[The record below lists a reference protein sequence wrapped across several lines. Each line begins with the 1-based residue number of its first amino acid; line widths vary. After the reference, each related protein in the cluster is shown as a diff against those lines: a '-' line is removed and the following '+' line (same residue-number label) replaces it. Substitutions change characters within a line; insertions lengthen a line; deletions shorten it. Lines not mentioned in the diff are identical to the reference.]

1 MNKKLLYFNL
11 AVDEKDTSL
20 GFAIDWI
27 KHVSNEFNHVDVVS
41 LRVNSIPEFDNSINI
56 YGLEPSNNKIS
67 KYLFFLK
74 TVKQLI
80 NENNYDRCFS
90 HMSPISVVLSY
101 LYLKKSGIKTTLW
114 FTHPG
119 PKFGIKKLILYL
131 SFLISEQV
139 VTASNT
145 SFPFKGKKVNVIGHA
160 INFEKF
166 NKSKTHYSFE
176 KFLMLS
182 RISKSK
188 NLEVGIDS
196 FLNSRFKNFS
206 LDIIGG
212 PLNKNDEK
220 YLKFLQKK
228 YKSKNV
234 NFLGKID
241 HEELENLYK
250 EYCLYVSSSNYEGN
264 PKTVL
269 EALSFGCVTILSN
282 IPNHKELV
290 DHSKTGFI
298 FDKKEGSLRQMF
310 ESILNNEYDLS
321 SISKEGFSYVQNNN
335 SLQRSVDV
343 EMKDYNYL
351 LQKSR

>member
-90 HMSPISVVLSY
+90 HMSPISVVLSC

-166 NKSKTHYSFE
+166 NKSKTH
-176 KFLMLS
+176 LS
-182 RISKSK
+182 LIH
-188 NLEVGIDS
+188 I
-196 FLNSRFKNFS
+196 
-206 LDIIGG
+206 
-212 PLNKNDEK
+212 
-220 YLKFLQKK
+220 
-228 YKSKNV
+228 
-234 NFLGKID
+234 
-241 HEELENLYK
+241 
-250 EYCLYVSSSNYEGN
+250 
-264 PKTVL
+264 
-269 EALSFGCVTILSN
+269 
-282 IPNHKELV
+282 
-290 DHSKTGFI
+290 
-298 FDKKEGSLRQMF
+298 
-310 ESILNNEYDLS
+310 
-321 SISKEGFSYVQNNN
+321 
-335 SLQRSVDV
+335 
-343 EMKDYNYL
+343 
-351 LQKSR
+351 

>member
-166 NKSKTHYSFE
+166 NKSKNHYSFE

-188 NLEVGIDS
+188 NLEIGIDS
-196 FLNSRFKNFS
+196 FLNSKFKNFS

-220 YLKFLQKK
+220 YLKFLEKK

-241 HEELENLYK
+241 HKDLPEIINNYDVNINCAKRGFYDKSVLETLSMGIINFYRNDDFNSLFLEN
-250 EYCLYVSSSNYEGN
+250 
-264 PKTVL
+264 
-269 EALSFGCVTILSN
+269 
-282 IPNHKELV
+282 HKFYFENVDELTKKMNSLV
-290 DHSKTGFI
+290 DLSHNDILEI
-298 FDKKEGSLRQMF
+298 F
-310 ESILNNEYDLS
+310 NEIEIKLQ
-321 SISKEGFSYVQNNN
+321 KN
-335 SLQRSVDV
+335 SLSTLSKRLLS
-343 EMKDYNYL
+343 YL
-351 LQKSR
+351 

>member
-1 MNKKLLYFNL
+1 MKNKLLYFNL

-20 GFAIDWI
+20 GFAVDWI

-41 LRVNSIPEFDNSINI
+41 LRVNSIPKFNKAINI
-56 YGLEPSNNKIS
+56 YGLAASSNKFS
-67 KYLFFLK
+67 KYLFLLK
-74 TVKQLI
+74 KVKQLV

-101 LYLKKSGIKTTLW
+101 FYLKKSGIKTTLW

-119 PKFGIKKLILYL
+119 PSFGIKKLILYL
-131 SFLISEQV
+131 SFLICDQV

-166 NKSKTHYSFE
+166 NKSKNHYSFE

-196 FLNSRFKNFS
+196 FLNSKFKNFS

-212 PLNKNDEK
+212 PLNKKDEK

-228 YKSKNV
+228 YKSKNI

-241 HEELENLYK
+241 HKDLPEIINKYDVNINCAKRGFYDKSVLETLSMGIINFYRNDDFNSLFLENQKFYFENVEELTNK
-250 EYCLYVSSSNYEGN
+250 
-264 PKTVL
+264 
-269 EALSFGCVTILSN
+269 I
-282 IPNHKELV
+282 
-290 DHSKTGFI
+290 
-298 FDKKEGSLRQMF
+298 
-310 ESILNNEYDLS
+310 
-321 SISKEGFSYVQNNN
+321 N
-335 SLQRSVDV
+335 SLDELNHNHILAIFNEIELKLQENSLSTLSKRLLS
-343 EMKDYNYL
+343 YL
-351 LQKSR
+351 

>member
-27 KHVSNEFNHVDVVS
+27 KHVSNEFDHVDVVS

-74 TVKQLI
+74 KVKQLI
-80 NENNYDRCFS
+80 TENNYDRCFS

-212 PLNKNDEK
+212 PLNKKDEK

-234 NFLGKID
+234 NFLGRID
-241 HEELENLYK
+241 HKDLPEII
-250 EYCLYVSSSNYEGN
+250 SNYDVNINCAKRGFYD
-264 PKTVL
+264 KSVL
-269 EALSFGCVTILSN
+269 ETLSMGIINFYRNDDFNSLFLED
-282 IPNHKELV
+282 HKFYFENVDELTKKMNSLV
-290 DHSKTGFI
+290 DLSHNDILEI
-298 FDKKEGSLRQMF
+298 F
-310 ESILNNEYDLS
+310 NEIEIKLQ
-321 SISKEGFSYVQNNN
+321 KN
-335 SLQRSVDV
+335 SLSTLSKRLLS
-343 EMKDYNYL
+343 YL
-351 LQKSR
+351 

>member
-11 AVDEKDTSL
+11 AIDEKDTSL

-27 KHVSNEFNHVDVVS
+27 KHISNEFNHVDVVS

-139 VTASNT
+139 VTASNS

-212 PLNKNDEK
+212 TLNKKDEK

-228 YKSKNV
+228 YKSKNI

-241 HEELENLYK
+241 HKDLPEIISKYDVNINCAKRGFYDKSVLETLSMGIINFYRNDDFNSLFLEDHKFYFENVDELTKKMNSLVDLSHNDILEIFNELEIKLQK
-250 EYCLYVSSSNYEGN
+250 
-264 PKTVL
+264 
-269 EALSFGCVTILSN
+269 
-282 IPNHKELV
+282 
-290 DHSKTGFI
+290 
-298 FDKKEGSLRQMF
+298 
-310 ESILNNEYDLS
+310 
-321 SISKEGFSYVQNNN
+321 N
-335 SLQRSVDV
+335 SLSTLSKRLLS
-343 EMKDYNYL
+343 YL
-351 LQKSR
+351 